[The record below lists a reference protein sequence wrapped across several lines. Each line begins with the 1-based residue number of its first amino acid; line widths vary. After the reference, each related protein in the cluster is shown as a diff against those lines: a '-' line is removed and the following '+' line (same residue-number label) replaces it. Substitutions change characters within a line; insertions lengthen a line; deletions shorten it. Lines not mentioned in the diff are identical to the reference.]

1 MRCNWV
7 KNDLPRRNNVNRD
20 SVPSSCDRA
29 GRSRVNSVVLWSRR
43 LAGRAYCRAMRSDS
57 LDRTA
62 DAGASYTNAVTSHVR
77 PRMAVD
83 GSNAPRSPRELAP
96 LLAALQANVGRV
108 FLGKPEVI
116 RMAAVALLAD
126 GHILLDDVP
135 GVGKTLLAK
144 ALARSLACK
153 FNRIQFTPDL
163 LPADLIGVT
172 VYKAQTGEFTFHPG
186 PVFAEVVLADE
197 INRATPRTQSA
208 LLEAMQERQVT
219 VDGVTRPLGPP
230 FLVVAT
236 QNPHEFEG
244 TYPLPESQL
253 DRFLLRVKVG
263 YPDRE
268 TERAILTQHRT
279 GEPVEKL
286 EPVLQPADVIALQ
299 EHVRTVRV
307 DPAIA
312 EYVLDLIGETRK
324 HADLALGASTRAALA
339 LYRAVQ
345 ASAVTAGRDYA
356 VPDDVKALAEP
367 VLAHRLVTRSWAAG
381 GHPDAGPV
389 VRDVLSKLRVPA

>member
-1 MRCNWV
+1 MPTDGV
-7 KNDLPRRNNVNRD
+7 
-20 SVPSSCDRA
+20 
-29 GRSRVNSVVLWSRR
+29 RSN
-43 LAGRAYCRAMRSDS
+43 
-57 LDRTA
+57 
-62 DAGASYTNAVTSHVR
+62 H
-77 PRMAVD
+77 P
-83 GSNAPRSPRELAP
+83 PRELSA
-96 LLAALQANVGRV
+96 LLTALQDNINRV
-108 FLGKPEVI
+108 FRGKPDVV
-116 RMAAVALLAD
+116 RMATVALLAD

-163 LPADLIGVT
+163 LPGDLIGVT
-172 VYKAQTGEFTFHPG
+172 IYRAQTADFEFQPG

-219 VDGVTRPLGPP
+219 VDGNTHVLGPP

-244 TYPLPESQL
+244 TYPLPEAQL
-253 DRFLLRVKVG
+253 DRFLLRLKVG

-268 TERAILTQHRT
+268 AERAILIQHRH
-279 GEPVEKL
+279 GEVVDDL
-286 EPVLQPADVIALQ
+286 QPVLQPKDVTTLQ
-299 EHVRTVRV
+299 EYVRNVPV
-307 DPAIA
+307 DAAIA
-312 EYVLDLIGETRK
+312 EYILELVGATRK
-324 HADLALGASTRAALA
+324 HPELALGASTRGALA

-345 ASAVTAGRDYA
+345 AYAVTDGRDYA
-356 VPDDVKALAEP
+356 IPDDVKILAEA
-367 VLAHRLVTRSWAAG
+367 VLAHRLVTRGWAAG

-389 VRDVLSKLRVPA
+389 VRDILSKVKVPT

>member
-1 MRCNWV
+1 MPPNG
-7 KNDLPRRNNVNRD
+7 P
-20 SVPSSCDRA
+20 
-29 GRSRVNSVVLWSRR
+29 
-43 LAGRAYCRAMRSDS
+43 
-57 LDRTA
+57 
-62 DAGASYTNAVTSHVR
+62 TS
-77 PRMAVD
+77 A
-83 GSNAPRSPRELAP
+83 RSPSE
-96 LLAALQANVGRV
+96 LAALLNALTANVGRV
-108 FLGKPEVI
+108 FLGKPDVV
-116 RMAAVALLAD
+116 RSAVVALLAE
-126 GHILLDDVP
+126 GHLLLDDVP

-163 LPADLIGVT
+163 LPGDLLGVT
-172 VYKAQTGEFTFHPG
+172 IFRQQTGEFVFQPG
-186 PVFAEVVLADE
+186 PLFAEVVLADE
-197 INRATPRTQSA
+197 VNRATPRTQSA

-219 VDGVTRPLGPP
+219 VDGNTRPLGPP
-230 FLVVAT
+230 FIVVAT

-268 TERAILTQHRT
+268 AERAILTQHRS
-279 GEPVEKL
+279 GEPVDRL
-286 EPVLQPADVIALQ
+286 EPVLQPNDVIALQ

-307 DPAIA
+307 DPAISD
-312 EYVLDLIGETRK
+312 YILDLIGETRK
-324 HADLALGASTRAALA
+324 HGELALGASTRAALA

-345 ASAVTAGRDYA
+345 AFAITAGRDYA
-356 VPDDVKALAEP
+356 IPDDVKVLAEP

-389 VRDVLSKLRVPA
+389 VRELLSKLKVPT

>member
-1 MRCNWV
+1 MPPEGNG
-7 KNDLPRRNNVNRD
+7 
-20 SVPSSCDRA
+20 SS
-29 GRSRVNSVVLWSRR
+29 
-43 LAGRAYCRAMRSDS
+43 
-57 LDRTA
+57 
-62 DAGASYTNAVTSHVR
+62 
-77 PRMAVD
+77 
-83 GSNAPRSPRELAP
+83 APREPRELAA
-96 LLAALQANVGRV
+96 LLQTLQTNIGRV
-108 FLGKPEVI
+108 FLGKPEVV
-116 RMAAVALLAD
+116 RLACVALLAE
-126 GHILLDDVP
+126 GHLLLDDVP

-163 LPADLIGVT
+163 LPGDLLGVT
-172 VYKAQTGEFTFHPG
+172 IYRSQTGEFLFQPG

-219 VDGVTRPLGPP
+219 VDGNTRPLGPP

-253 DRFLLRVKVG
+253 DRFTLRVKVG

-268 TERAILTQHRT
+268 AERAILTQHRA
-279 GEPVEKL
+279 GEPVESL
-286 EPVLQPADVIALQ
+286 EPVLTPADVIALQ
-299 EHVRTVRV
+299 THVRTVRV

-312 EYVLDLIGETRK
+312 DYILDLIGATRT
-324 HADLALGASTRAALA
+324 HPELALGASTRGALA

-345 ASAVTAGRDYA
+345 ALAVTSGRDYA

-367 VLAHRLVTRSWAAG
+367 VLAHRIVTRSWAAG

-389 VRDVLSKLRVPA
+389 VREILTKLKVPA

>member
-1 MRCNWV
+1 M
-7 KNDLPRRNNVNRD
+7 P
-20 SVPSSCDRA
+20 P
-29 GRSRVNSVVLWSRR
+29 
-43 LAGRAYCRAMRSDS
+43 
-57 LDRTA
+57 
-62 DAGASYTNAVTSHVR
+62 
-77 PRMAVD
+77 D
-83 GSNAPRSPRELAP
+83 GPTPAPRDIST
-96 LLAALQANVGRV
+96 LLSALRDNIGRV
-108 FLGKPEVI
+108 FLGKPDVV
-116 RMAAVALLAD
+116 RFVTVALLAD

-163 LPADLIGVT
+163 LPADLLGVT
-172 VYKAQTGEFTFHPG
+172 IYKAQTGEFSFQPG

-197 INRATPRTQSA
+197 VNRATPRTQSA

-219 VDGVTRPLGPP
+219 TDGVTRPLGPP
-230 FLVVAT
+230 FIVIAT

-253 DRFLLRVKVG
+253 DRFMLRVRVG
-263 YPDRE
+263 YPTRE
-268 TERAILTQHRT
+268 TERAILLQHRA
-279 GEPVEKL
+279 GEPVETL
-286 EPVLQPADVIALQ
+286 QPVLKPDDVLALQ
-299 EHVRTVRV
+299 KHTREVRV

-312 EYVLDLIGETRK
+312 DYILSLVEATRA
-324 HADLALGASTRAALA
+324 HPELALGSSIRGALA

-345 ASAVTAGRDYA
+345 AYAVTDGRAYA

-367 VLAHRLVTRSWAAG
+367 VLAHRLVTRTWAAG

-389 VRDVLSKLRVPA
+389 VRDILSKLKVPS